1 MEEERSAQ
9 LGTLWKE
16 LYTRQSKVLITLT
29 LMGMTIK
36 GMWSKL
42 GRIDVLSQLLNSLQ
56 SKDILV

>member
-1 MEEERSAQ
+1 MEEEMSAQ
-9 LGTLWKE
+9 LETLWKE